1 MANVPKLG
9 SNLEMKLMEDRQS
22 TQLICMTP
30 PVPFFF
36 LKIVLVIWG
45 LLCFHINFKVICST
59 SMKNGLSVLKRIVL
73 ILFYLASHL
82 IPPTTIGIIQRQILS
97 LSIIYW
103 Q

>member
-1 MANVPKLG
+1 MPPGKSEVG
-9 SNLEMKLMEDRQS
+9 
-22 TQLICMTP
+22 TLISP
-30 PVPFFF
+30 DSLLF
-36 LKIVLVIWG
+36 LRIALAIWG

-59 SMKNGLSVLKRIVL
+59 SMKNGLSVLKQIVL